1 MERKGKV
8 QFHALNTISEDRD
21 RILPLIKKFGIKS
34 VPMLIFVYKNGSFVI
49 IQPTSKW
56 KEGKLLDGMRT
67 ETEKM
72 LRSYKR

>member
-1 MERKGKV
+1 M
-8 QFHALNTISEDRD
+8 QCHALNTISGDRD

-34 VPMLIFVYKNGSFVI
+34 VPTLIFVYKNGSFVI
-49 IQPTSKW
+49 VHPTSTW
-56 KEGKLLDGMRT
+56 KEGELLDGMRT